1 MVFKASKWY
10 QRPLCCG
17 NTLLRE
23 ALHDELAPRVLS
35 LASGENPGTKVW
47 IWQDKRARWARSD
60 IGWRVRRQSRLL
72 PKTFFLFTES
82 FDRGCTSRDFFNTD
96 NFIIP
101 HLIQIYLLVK
111 NVWKQNLFLSIF
123 LFYELL
129 ENWKFYTGK
138 KWIGLKGKEGKKQK
152 KDFVVGRI
160 RTCAG
165 RPQWIS
171 SPSP

>member
-1 MVFKASKWY
+1 MVPETIVLREIVAVT
-10 QRPLCCG
+10 LCCG
-17 NTLLRE
+17 LL

-47 IWQDKRARWARSD
+47 IWQDKRARSD
-60 IGWRVRRQSRLL
+60 DESVDKVVYSPKHFFVLLRVL
-72 PKTFFLFTES
+72 TEVVQVLI
-82 FDRGCTSRDFFNTD
+82 FWILTI
-96 NFIIP
+96 FIIP

-138 KWIGLKGKEGKKQK
+138 KWIGLKGKEGEKKK
-152 KDFVVGRI
+152 
-160 RTCAG
+160 
-165 RPQWIS
+165 
-171 SPSP
+171 

>member
-17 NTLLRE
+17 NTLLRW

-47 IWQDKRARWARSD
+47 IWQDKRARSD
-60 IGWRVRRQSRLL
+60 DESVDKVVYS
-72 PKTFFLFTES
+72 PKHFFFLLRVLTEVVQVLI
-82 FDRGCTSRDFFNTD
+82 FLILTI
-96 NFIIP
+96 FIIP

-111 NVWKQNLFLSIF
+111 NVWKQILFLSIF

-129 ENWKFYTGK
+129 ENWKFYIGK
-138 KWIGLKGKEGKKQK
+138 KNGLVSKVKRGEKEKV
-152 KDFVVGRI
+152 FVVGRI

>member
-10 QRPLCCG
+10 RRPLCCG
-17 NTLLRE
+17 NTVAVSFTWWTSPQGSLSCLGRE
-23 ALHDELAPRVLS
+23 PWDQ
-35 LASGENPGTKVW
+35 VW
-47 IWQDKRARWARSD
+47 IWQDKRARSD
-60 IGWRVRRQSRLL
+60 DESVDKVVYS
-72 PKTFFLFTES
+72 PKHFFFLLRVLTEVVHVLI
-82 FDRGCTSRDFFNTD
+82 FWILTI
-96 NFIIP
+96 FIIP

-111 NVWKQNLFLSIF
+111 NVWKQHLFLSIF

-138 KWIGLKGKEGKKQK
+138 IGLVSRVKRGEKEKL
-152 KDFVVGRI
+152 FVVGRI